1 MVYFFRQRRTLMK
14 NMRIR
19 IGGACSPAEESV
31 ITQREMEAIK
41 WAAEIAY
48 GEIRDQYICDESDV
62 FAGYMDAAVFMAQ
75 HDAAKACSFICTLL
89 RSTLSFEVED
99 LVSKLTCE
107 DDGSMEA
114 FVSAFVD
121 EIWQDLFFSEEEEY
135 NEDTDDDSCGKIR
148 ISVEGESC
156 DDLKDV
162 FDDILKAFGFHIPD
176 EDWGCEHCE

>member
-1 MVYFFRQRRTLMK
+1 MK

-19 IGGACSPAEESV
+19 FGGACSPAEEAV

-41 WAAEIAY
+41 WAAETAY
-48 GEIRDQYICDESDV
+48 SGIRDQYICDESDV

-75 HDAAKACSFICTLL
+75 HDTAKALSFICTLL
-89 RSTLSFEVED
+89 RSTLAFEVEN
-99 LVSKLTCE
+99 LISKLACE

-135 NEDTDDDSCGKIR
+135 DEDTDDDSCGKIR
-148 ISVEGESC
+148 ISVESDSC

-176 EDWGCEHCE
+176 EDWRCEHCE

>member
-1 MVYFFRQRRTLMK
+1 MK
-14 NMRIR
+14 NMRMR

-41 WAAEIAY
+41 WAAETAY
-48 GEIRDQYICDESDV
+48 GGIRDQYICDESDV

-89 RSTLSFEVED
+89 RSTLAFEVED

-135 NEDTDDDSCGKIR
+135 DEDTDDGADDDSYREIR

-156 DDLKDV
+156 DGLKGV
-162 FDDILKAFGFHIPD
+162 LDDIFKAFGFHFPA
-176 EDWGCEHCE
+176 EDWRCEHCE

>member
-1 MVYFFRQRRTLMK
+1 MK

-41 WAAEIAY
+41 WAAETAY
-48 GEIRDQYICDESDV
+48 GGIRDQYICDESDV

-89 RSTLSFEVED
+89 RSTLAFEVED

-135 NEDTDDDSCGKIR
+135 DEDTDDDSCGKIR
-148 ISVEGESC
+148 ISVESDSC

-176 EDWGCEHCE
+176 EDWRCEHCE

>member
-1 MVYFFRQRRTLMK
+1 MK

-41 WAAEIAY
+41 WAAETAY
-48 GEIRDQYICDESDV
+48 GGIRDHYICDESDV
-62 FAGYMDAAVFMAQ
+62 FAGYMDAAVFMAK
-75 HDAAKACSFICTLL
+75 HDAPKACSFICTLL
-89 RSTLSFEVED
+89 RSTLAFEVED

-121 EIWQDLFFSEEEEY
+121 EIWQDLFFSEEDEY
-135 NEDTDDDSCGKIR
+135 DEDTDDGTDNDSCGKIR
-148 ISVEGESC
+148 ISVESESC

>member
-1 MVYFFRQRRTLMK
+1 MKRDRFLLTLNDDSFDLILYSLIEMK
-14 NMRIR
+14 NRLQSEGR
-19 IGGACSPAEESV
+19 Y
-31 ITQREMEAIK
+31 T
-41 WAAEIAY
+41 
-48 GEIRDQYICDESDV
+48 
-62 FAGYMDAAVFMAQ
+62 DAADEALVRFLK
-75 HDAAKACSFICTLL
+75 AKRKFIRQLHTWPCRTKHGI
-89 RSTLSFEVED
+89 FFQAKD

-114 FVSAFVD
+114 FLSAFVD

-135 NEDTDDDSCGKIR
+135 DEDNDDYTDDDSCGKIR

>member
-1 MVYFFRQRRTLMK
+1 
-14 NMRIR
+14 
-19 IGGACSPAEESV
+19 
-31 ITQREMEAIK
+31 
-41 WAAEIAY
+41 
-48 GEIRDQYICDESDV
+48 
-62 FAGYMDAAVFMAQ
+62 MDAAVFMAQ

-89 RSTLSFEVED
+89 RSTLAFEVED

-121 EIWQDLFFSEEEEY
+121 EIWQDLFFSEEDEY
-135 NEDTDDDSCGKIR
+135 DEDTDDDSCGKIR

>member
-1 MVYFFRQRRTLMK
+1 
-14 NMRIR
+14 
-19 IGGACSPAEESV
+19 
-31 ITQREMEAIK
+31 MEAIK
-41 WAAEIAY
+41 WAAETAY
-48 GEIRDQYICDESDV
+48 GGIRDQYICDESDV

-121 EIWQDLFFSEEEEY
+121 EIWQDLFFSEEDEY
-135 NEDTDDDSCGKIR
+135 DEDSDDGTDTDSCGEIR
-148 ISVEGESC
+148 ISVEGECC
-156 DDLKDV
+156 DGLKNAL
-162 FDDILKAFGFHIPD
+162 DDILKAFCLHIPD

>member
-1 MVYFFRQRRTLMK
+1 MK

-41 WAAEIAY
+41 WAAETAY
-48 GEIRDQYICDESDV
+48 GGIRDHYICDESDV
-62 FAGYMDAAVFMAQ
+62 FAGYMDAAVFMAK
-75 HDAAKACSFICTLL
+75 HDAPKACSFICTLL
-89 RSTLSFEVED
+89 RSTLAFEVED

-121 EIWQDLFFSEEEEY
+121 EIWQDLFFSEEDEY
-135 NEDTDDDSCGKIR
+135 DEDTDDGTDNDSCGKIR

-176 EDWGCEHCE
+176 EDWGV

>member
-1 MVYFFRQRRTLMK
+1 MK

-19 IGGACSPAEESV
+19 IGGACSPAEEAV

-41 WAAEIAY
+41 WAAETAY
-48 GEIRDQYICDESDV
+48 GGIRDHYICDESDV

-107 DDGSMEA
+107 DDGSM
-114 FVSAFVD
+114 
-121 EIWQDLFFSEEEEY
+121 
-135 NEDTDDDSCGKIR
+135 
-148 ISVEGESC
+148 
-156 DDLKDV
+156 
-162 FDDILKAFGFHIPD
+162 
-176 EDWGCEHCE
+176 

>member
-1 MVYFFRQRRTLMK
+1 MK

-19 IGGACSPAEESV
+19 IGGACSPAEEAV

-41 WAAEIAY
+41 WAAETAY
-48 GEIRDQYICDESDV
+48 GGIRDQYICDESDV

-75 HDAAKACSFICTLL
+75 HDTAKALSFICTLL
-89 RSTLSFEVED
+89 RSTLAFEVEN
-99 LVSKLTCE
+99 LISKRACE

-135 NEDTDDDSCGKIR
+135 DEDNDGDTDDDSCGKIR
-148 ISVEGESC
+148 ITVEGEC
-156 DDLKDV
+156 FDGLKEV
-162 FDDILKAFGFHIPD
+162 FDDIFKALNLHIPD

>member
-1 MVYFFRQRRTLMK
+1 MK

-41 WAAEIAY
+41 WAAETAY

-62 FAGYMDAAVFMAQ
+62 FARYMDAAVFMAQ

-89 RSTLSFEVED
+89 RSTLAFEVEN
-99 LVSKLTCE
+99 LVSKLACE

-135 NEDTDDDSCGKIR
+135 DEDTDDDSCGEIR

-156 DDLKDV
+156 DGLKEV
-162 FDDILKAFGFHIPD
+162 FDDIFKALDLHIPG